1 MANGNGSLAAARVA
15 QPQTLTKPNLQGGDV
30 QVFISSYT
38 VPASGGPGIGEYIS
52 WGFLPYGARLLPT
65 SKLYCSA
72 GAASSTVTLGDPV
85 TPARYL
91 AATAVTSAGS
101 ATAEAQFANGAIGFD
116 VLVTKPGDATD
127 TSELRSVVAGAALQ
141 AGQVITL
148 VAQYA
153 GQN

>member
-15 QPQTLTKPNLQGGDV
+15 FPQQLTKPNLQGGDV
-30 QVFISSYT
+30 QVFISTYT

-52 WGFLPYGARLLPT
+52 WGFLPYGARLLPST
-65 SKLYCSA
+65 KIYCSA
-72 GAASSTVTLGDPV
+72 GAASSTLNLGDPV
-85 TPARYL
+85 SPARYL
-91 AATAVTSAGS
+91 AATGVTAAGA
-101 ATAEAQFANGAIGFD
+101 ATAEAVFANGGLFD

>member
-15 QPQTLTKPNLQGGDV
+15 FPQQLTKPNLQGGDV
-30 QVFISSYT
+30 QVFISTYT

-52 WGFLPYGARLLPT
+52 WGFLPFGARLMPT
-65 SKLYCSA
+65 TKLYFAA
-72 GAASSTVTLGDPV
+72 GAASSTLNLGDPV

-101 ATAEAQFANGAIGFD
+101 ATAEAVFANGGLFD
-116 VLVTKPGDATD
+116 VAVIAPGQATD
-127 TSELRSVVAGAALQ
+127 QSELRSVVAGAALQ

-153 GQN
+153 QQN

>member
-15 QPQTLTKPNLQGGDV
+15 FPQQLTKPNLQGGDV
-30 QVFISSYT
+30 QVFISTYT

-52 WGFLPYGARLLPT
+52 WGFLPFGARLMPT
-65 SKLYCSA
+65 TKLYFAA
-72 GAASSTVTLGDPV
+72 GAASSTLNLGDPV

-101 ATAEAQFANGAIGFD
+101 AVAEAVFANGGLFD
-116 VLVTKPGDATD
+116 VAVVAPGQATD
-127 TSELRSVVAGAALQ
+127 QSELRSVVAGAALQ

-153 GQN
+153 QQN

>member
-15 QPQTLTKPNLQGGDV
+15 YPQTLTKPNLQGGDV
-30 QVFISSYT
+30 QVFISTYT

-52 WGFLPYGARLLPT
+52 WGFLPFNARLMPT
-65 SKLYCSA
+65 TRLYFAA
-72 GAASSTVTLGDPV
+72 GAASSTLNLGDPV

-91 AATAVTSAGS
+91 AATAVTTAGS
-101 ATAEAQFANGAIGFD
+101 AVAEAQYANGALFD
-116 VLVTKPGDATD
+116 VLITKPGDATD

-153 GQN
+153 QQN

>member
-1 MANGNGSLAAARVA
+1 MANGNGSLAAARTA
-15 QPQTLTKPNLQGGDV
+15 FPQTLTKPNLQGGDI
-30 QVFISSYT
+30 QVFVSTYT

-52 WGFLPYGARLLPT
+52 WGFLPFGARLMPT
-65 SKLYCSA
+65 TKLYFAA
-72 GAASSTVTLGDPV
+72 GAASSTLNLGDPV

-101 ATAEAQFANGAIGFD
+101 VVAEAQFANGALFD
-116 VLVTKPGDATD
+116 VAVVKPGDATD
-127 TSELRSVVAGAALQ
+127 QSELRSVVAGAALQ

-153 GQN
+153 QQN

>member
-1 MANGNGSLAAARVA
+1 MANGNGSLAAARTA
-15 QPQTLTKPNLQGGDV
+15 YPQTLTKPNLQGGDI
-30 QVFISSYT
+30 QVFVSTYT

-52 WGFLPYGARLLPT
+52 WGFLPFGARLMPT
-65 SKLYCSA
+65 TKLYFAA
-72 GAASSTVTLGDPV
+72 GAASSTLNLGDPV

-101 ATAEAQFANGAIGFD
+101 AVAEAQFANGALFD
-116 VLVTKPGDATD
+116 VTVVAPGQATD
-127 TSELRSVVAGAALQ
+127 QSELRSVVAGAALQ

-153 GQN
+153 QQN

>member
-15 QPQTLTKPNLQGGDV
+15 YPQTLVKPNLQGGDI
-30 QVFISSYT
+30 QVFVSTYT

-52 WGFLPYGARLLPT
+52 WGFLPFGARLMPT
-65 SKLYCSA
+65 TKLYFAA
-72 GAASSTVTLGDPV
+72 GAASSTLNLGDPV

-91 AATAVTSAGS
+91 AATSVTSAGS
-101 ATAEAQFANGAIGFD
+101 ATAEAVFANGGLFD
-116 VLVTKPGDATD
+116 VLVTLPGQATD

-153 GQN
+153 QQN

>member
-15 QPQTLTKPNLQGGDV
+15 FPQTLTKPNLQGGDV
-30 QVFISSYT
+30 QVFISTYT

-52 WGFLPYGARLLPT
+52 WGFLPYGARLLPST
-65 SKLYCSA
+65 KIYCSA
-72 GAASSTVTLGDPV
+72 GAASSTLNLGDPV
-85 TPARYL
+85 SPARYL
-91 AATAVTSAGS
+91 AATGVTAAGAV
-101 ATAEAQFANGAIGFD
+101 TAEAVFANGGLFD

-153 GQN
+153 QQN

>member
-1 MANGNGSLAAARVA
+1 MANGNGSLAAARTA
-15 QPQTLTKPNLQGGDV
+15 YPQTLTKPNLQGGDV
-30 QVFISSYT
+30 QVFISTYT

-52 WGFLPYGARLLPT
+52 WGFLPFGARLMPT
-65 SKLYCSA
+65 TKLYFAA
-72 GAASSTVTLGDPV
+72 GAASSTLNLGDPV

-101 ATAEAQFANGAIGFD
+101 ATAEAVFANGGLFD
-116 VLVTKPGDATD
+116 VAVVAPGQATD
-127 TSELRSVVAGAALQ
+127 QSELRSVVAGAALQ

-153 GQN
+153 QQN